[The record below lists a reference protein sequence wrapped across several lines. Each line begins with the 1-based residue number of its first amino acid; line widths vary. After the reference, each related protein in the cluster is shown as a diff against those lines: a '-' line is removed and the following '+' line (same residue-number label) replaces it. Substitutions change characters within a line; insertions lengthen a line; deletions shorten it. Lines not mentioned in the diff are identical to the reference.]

1 MIFFIFVP
9 ARRIGQQRMN
19 AVVVFVVCFDQ
30 KKKKE
35 KKALLHFAFLRD
47 KVYLSTSVQHSKEKK
62 KTRKVLLAG

>member
-30 KKKKE
+30 KKEERKKGII
-35 KKALLHFAFLRD
+35 ALRFFKR
-47 KVYLSTSVQHSKEKK
+47 
-62 KTRKVLLAG
+62 